1 MKYIR
6 TKDDIYELMPNIE
19 QDYEI
24 SFDNKTLE
32 PAYYTIN
39 HDWAAKKDVIK
50 QANTIE
56 ELIDEYVAKKDC
68 SRPFVIKK
76 YEIYSNLQFGFTIYG
91 SIWVDDN
98 LVKVAKM
105 NDEGEL
111 ELI

>member
-6 TKDDIYELMPNIE
+6 TDDGVYSLG
-19 QDYEI
+19 DKEI
-24 SFDNKTLE
+24 DTAVL
-32 PAYYTIN
+32 TN
-39 HDWAAKKDVIK
+39 HGWAFKRDIIARAD
-50 QANTIE
+50 TIE

-105 NDEGEL
+105 NEEGGL
-111 ELI
+111 ELL

>member
-6 TKDDIYELMPNIE
+6 TKDGIYKVVLVSPLGFVRIDKRDGTFPDVFEKDI
-19 QDYEI
+19 
-24 SFDNKTLE
+24 
-32 PAYYTIN
+32 
-39 HDWAAKKDVIK
+39 IK
-50 QANTIE
+50 QADTIK

-105 NDEGEL
+105 NDKGEL
-111 ELI
+111 ELV

>member
-6 TKDDIYELMPNIE
+6 TKEHGVCKVTDEDDYLIHYHNSQIDGVLWKE
-19 QDYEI
+19 
-24 SFDNKTLE
+24 
-32 PAYYTIN
+32 
-39 HDWAAKKDVIK
+39 DWKGRYKAAD
-50 QANTIE
+50 TIE

-105 NDEGEL
+105 NEKGEL
-111 ELI
+111 ELL